1 MDGGRDGVV
10 AQRACASHEVARA
23 VARRAQAAFSFGM
36 QVSIPS
42 AASGELGAAFF
53 QAAVTVGLATLCVW
67 LHRRYRKPYFAWWAV
82 AWGLYS
88 LRLAA
93 IIVFLLTA
101 ARHWLYWH
109 QVVTGWTALALLWAA
124 LVFSQQI
131 AARRSYLL
139 LALFPLVWSYF
150 AIYRL
155 DDFML
160 AALPAVVFL
169 SLATLWTAWAFFRFH
184 RQVRSHAALLLAAT
198 LLLWSVHH
206 LDYPFLR
213 ARGVWNPWG
222 YYIDIL
228 FVLGMGLGIL
238 MLVQEDLERG
248 VRALSALSGD
258 LQAGDRSDDLLD
270 ELLRRPLTL
279 PAVRGSALYLREGAG
294 FVRGAGACASWADQP
309 VTGQAAAAIDHTLAT
324 GEPGIVRDVWRM
336 PHRSGREHAYIAALP
351 VLQQERVTGAL
362 VVVGGARDPFAALD
376 TRFLIALGQQ
386 VGAALENA
394 DLTQRLR
401 ARTADLEHLAARMVH
416 QHEEE
421 RRRISRELHDETA
434 QVFAAVSMQLGLLRE
449 HAAADA
455 VPRLDRALALV
466 DDGIRSIR
474 SVTEDLR
481 PTLLDELGLIP
492 ALRGLVEDFRENHDV
507 DVRFDAPGT
516 APRISADAEL
526 AVFRALQEALSNV
539 ARHARASIVDVGL
552 TATNSGLSLIVQDNG
567 MGIDGARMSV
577 STSSGGLAGMRER
590 LAALGGELTV
600 ENATSGGARI
610 AVAVPVPVE
619 QRRE

>member
-1 MDGGRDGVV
+1 
-10 AQRACASHEVARA
+10 
-23 VARRAQAAFSFGM
+23 
-36 QVSIPS
+36 
-42 AASGELGAAFF
+42 
-53 QAAVTVGLATLCVW
+53 
-67 LHRRYRKPYFAWWAV
+67 
-82 AWGLYS
+82 
-88 LRLAA
+88 
-93 IIVFLLTA
+93 
-101 ARHWLYWH
+101 
-109 QVVTGWTALALLWAA
+109 
-124 LVFSQQI
+124 
-131 AARRSYLL
+131 
-139 LALFPLVWSYF
+139 
-150 AIYRL
+150 
-155 DDFML
+155 
-160 AALPAVVFL
+160 
-169 SLATLWTAWAFFRFH
+169 
-184 RQVRSHAALLLAAT
+184 
-198 LLLWSVHH
+198 
-206 LDYPFLR
+206 
-213 ARGVWNPWG
+213 
-222 YYIDIL
+222 
-228 FVLGMGLGIL
+228 
-238 MLVQEDLERG
+238 
-248 VRALSALSGD
+248 
-258 LQAGDRSDDLLD
+258 
-270 ELLRRPLTL
+270 
-279 PAVRGSALYLREGAG
+279 
-294 FVRGAGACASWADQP
+294 

-600 ENATSGGARI
+600 ETAVGGGARL
-610 AVAVPVPVE
+610 AAAVPVLTE